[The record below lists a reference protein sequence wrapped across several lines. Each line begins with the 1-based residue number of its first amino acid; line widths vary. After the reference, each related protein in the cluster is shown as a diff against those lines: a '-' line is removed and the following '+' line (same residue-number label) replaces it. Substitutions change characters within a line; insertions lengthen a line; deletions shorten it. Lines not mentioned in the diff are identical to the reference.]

1 MKSLSLKISKGEKVT
16 QNLKQKQVQEDR
28 LKKEIKESLE
38 ARMEVHFKKRENYQ
52 ENKLNNFKR
61 MELKWKDK
69 LRAIGEQMK

>member
-1 MKSLSLKISKGEKVT
+1 M
-16 QNLKQKQVQEDR
+16 QEDR

-38 ARMEVHFKKRENYQ
+38 ARMEVHFKKREDYQ